1 MALHKISVKE
11 LISRIRQVFKGIPE
25 VYILNIIND
34 ALVEIGM
41 HSTKPVQ
48 AKMNTV
54 ADQMWYKIGDDAEDS
69 SGNNLEANKIF
80 RVDLMDSDG
89 DYIQIPR
96 LIDKNILL
104 MDADSSESALTTPD
118 DK

>member
-1 MALHKISVKE
+1 MSVHKISVKQ
-11 LISRIRQVFKGIPE
+11 LISRIHQIFPAVPE
-25 VYILNIIND
+25 NYVLNLVID
-34 ALVEIGM
+34 SLVEIGM

-48 AKMNTV
+48 SKLSTV
-54 ADQMWYKIGDDAEDS
+54 ADQMWYKIGDDAKDS
-69 SGNNLEANKIF
+69 SGNSLEANKVY
-80 RVDLMDSDG
+80 RVDLMDEDG

-118 DK
+118 DR

>member
-1 MALHKISVKE
+1 MSVHKISVKQ
-11 LISRIRQVFKGIPE
+11 LISRIHQIFPAVPE
-25 VYILNIIND
+25 NYVLNLVND

-48 AKMNTV
+48 SK
-54 ADQMWYKIGDDAEDS
+54 DS
-69 SGNNLEANKIF
+69 SGNNLEANKVY
-80 RVDLMDSDG
+80 RVDLMDEDG

-118 DK
+118 DR

>member
-1 MALHKISVKE
+1 MSVHKISVKQ
-11 LISRIRQVFKGIPE
+11 LISRVHQVFPGVPE
-25 VYILNIIND
+25 NYILNLIND

-41 HSTKPVQ
+41 YSTKPVQ

-54 ADQMWYKIGDDAEDS
+54 ADQMWYKIGDEAKDS
-69 SGNNLEANKIF
+69 SGNKLEANKVF
-80 RVDLMDSDG
+80 RVDLMDDSG

-104 MDADSSESALTTPD
+104 MDATSESALTTPD

>member
-1 MALHKISVKE
+1 M
-11 LISRIRQVFKGIPE
+11 
-25 VYILNIIND
+25 Y
-34 ALVEIGM
+34 
-41 HSTKPVQ
+41 STKPVQ

-54 ADQMWYKIGDDAEDS
+54 ADQMWYKIGDEAEDS
-69 SGNNLEANKIF
+69 SGNKLEANKVF
-80 RVDLMDSDG
+80 RVDLMDDSG

-104 MDADSSESALTTPD
+104 MDATSESALTTPD

>member
-1 MALHKISVKE
+1 MATHKISVKQ
-11 LISRIRQVFKGIPE
+11 LISRVHQVFPGAPE
-25 VYILNIIND
+25 NYILNLIND

-48 AKMNTV
+48 AKMSTV
-54 ADQMWYKIGDDAEDS
+54 ADQMWYKIGDEAKDS
-69 SGNNLEANKIF
+69 SGNKLEANKVF
-80 RVDLMDSDG
+80 RVDLMDDSG

-104 MDADSSESALTTPD
+104 MDATSESALTTPD